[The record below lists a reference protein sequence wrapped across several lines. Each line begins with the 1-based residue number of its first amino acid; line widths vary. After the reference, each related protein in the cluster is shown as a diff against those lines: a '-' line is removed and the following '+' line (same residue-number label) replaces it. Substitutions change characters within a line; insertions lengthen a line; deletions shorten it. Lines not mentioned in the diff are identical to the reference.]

1 MAASGGSTM
10 RLLRMVGLSPTV
22 LRICVLQVLEA
33 ASGGLGVEEV
43 FAQLRLRGTGASMG
57 TVYRVLS
64 DLASYGLLLKEALP
78 ARKLVYRLARIS
90 VDEPILRLS
99 CPGTGQSVLLTDEA
113 LRARVMQLAMS
124 QGFND
129 GQGNL
134 LLELLPVLP
143 AHARDSARVDET
155 VVSGRGRLRERAYQ

>member
-1 MAASGGSTM
+1 MAASGDSTM
-10 RLLRMVGLSPTV
+10 RRLRMVGLSPTV
-22 LRICVLQVLEA
+22 PRICVLQVLEA
-33 ASGGLGVEEV
+33 ASGGLAVEEV

-57 TVYRVLS
+57 NVYRVLS
-64 DLASYGLLLKEALP
+64 DLASHGLLLKEALP

-90 VDEPILRLS
+90 ADEPILRLS
-99 CPGTGQSVLLTDEA
+99 CPGTGQCVLLTDEA
-113 LRARVMQLAMS
+113 LRARVMQLALS

-143 AHARDSARVDET
+143 AHARTRVREDET
-155 VVSGRGRLRERAYQ
+155 VVSGGSRIRGRACR